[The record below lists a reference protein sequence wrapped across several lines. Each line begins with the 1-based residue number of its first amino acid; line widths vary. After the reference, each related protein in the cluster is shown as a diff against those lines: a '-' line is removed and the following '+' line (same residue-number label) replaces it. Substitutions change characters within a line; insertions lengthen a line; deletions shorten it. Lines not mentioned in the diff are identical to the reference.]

1 MQDPDELIDISKE
14 KPALVNTL
22 LDKIATIKDDN
33 TKRREKYFDTKESDT
48 QSVRTVDD
56 DTLNQIKALGYLQ

>member
-1 MQDPDELIDISKE
+1 MKYSGELIDISKE

-48 QSVRTVDD
+48 QSVRTVDN
-56 DTLNQIKALGYLQ
+56 DTLTRIKALGYLQ